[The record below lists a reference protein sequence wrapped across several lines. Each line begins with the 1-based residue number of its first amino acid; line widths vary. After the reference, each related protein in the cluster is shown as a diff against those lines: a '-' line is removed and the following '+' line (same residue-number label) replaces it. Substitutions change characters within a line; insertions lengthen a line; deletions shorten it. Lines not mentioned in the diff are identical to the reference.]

1 MLLDLIKELKPDNP
15 LGGNPTGTVV
25 AVDKAAGRIKMIIK
39 GYLEGAVENLPWCY
53 PKNPP
58 DQGGQQDS
66 SHHQMPDL
74 NSELMTS
81 FVGDILHPQYDG
93 KHTSEKTAQ
102 PVFQSN
108 PVPMDDDGGQGGQN
122 PSSTGDQGG
131 SGTSAPSSG
140 GSASGG
146 DSGIDMTTLFGKVFK
161 MGGGLAWQRHDKE
174 QGVSEQYHGES
185 KHYNR
190 VESKSGN
197 KTYHIPGRHLI
208 NVGDFEQS
216 GGGGGSGAGAGGS
229 GGQGGGGQQKS
240 SSHNVNVQN
249 DDHVVNA
256 KNIVLN
262 ASGGIYINTPQGT
275 LAINVKALTAATSS
289 DVQVKSGGNIT
300 LGASS
305 GNITGKAKTVEW
317 KGDTV
322 SVDSDSPKVKTP
334 WQTGTAGVAK
344 DPTAPDMSQAT
355 QDIQSLQKMVQKL
368 QKQVQALDKQHQASQ
383 DGASQTSESNQGL
396 TNGMTGSSIG

>member
-1 MLLDLIKELKPDNP
+1 
-15 LGGNPTGTVV
+15 
-25 AVDKAAGRIKMIIK
+25 
-39 GYLEGAVENLPWCY
+39 
-53 PKNPP
+53 
-58 DQGGQQDS
+58 
-66 SHHQMPDL
+66 
-74 NSELMTS
+74 
-81 FVGDILHPQYDG
+81 
-93 KHTSEKTAQ
+93 
-102 PVFQSN
+102 
-108 PVPMDDDGGQGGQN
+108 
-122 PSSTGDQGG
+122 
-131 SGTSAPSSG
+131 
-140 GSASGG
+140 
-146 DSGIDMTTLFGKVFK
+146 
-161 MGGGLAWQRHDKE
+161 
-174 QGVSEQYHGES
+174 
-185 KHYNR
+185 
-190 VESKSGN
+190 
-197 KTYHIPGRHLI
+197 
-208 NVGDFEQS
+208 
-216 GGGGGSGAGAGGS
+216 
-229 GGQGGGGQQKS
+229 
-240 SSHNVNVQN
+240 VQN